1 MSVYSLLIVAHII
14 GTILGVGGA
23 TFAEIFHVRAMRDGT
38 ITEEEGATL
47 KICYTVLR
55 IGLAILLLSGFSFLI
70 YYRLTG
76 QEELLYSD
84 KLWAKMS
91 IVFIIP
97 INAVLFQ
104 IRKIPT
110 WLATAVSL
118 TSWYTAL
125 ILGIYHDIPYSY
137 FEIIGLYI
145 VAIFMVAFILHRINI
160 HYALARDKKTET
172 NKT

>member
-55 IGLAILLLSGFSFLI
+55 IGLALLVLSGFSFLI

-76 QEELLYSD
+76 QEELLYSE
-84 KLWAKMS
+84 KLWAKMT

-97 INAVLFQ
+97 INA
-104 IRKIPT
+104 IPFPNQENSN
-110 WLATAVSL
+110 LACYRRFA
-118 TSWYTAL
+118 
-125 ILGIYHDIPYSY
+125 
-137 FEIIGLYI
+137 YI
-145 VAIFMVAFILHRINI
+145 VVYRAYLGNLPRCSLFLSWNHRFIYCCYIRCGVHITLHQRPLRPS
-160 HYALARDKKTET
+160 AGEET
-172 NKT
+172 RNQ